1 MLGKLLAAFIL
12 IPLIEFFLLVKVA
25 NETSVGMTF
34 LIVILTGIMGSFLAR
49 REGLGVLRRFHL
61 AMGEGRVPSNELQEG
76 LMIVFAGAL
85 LLTPGLLTDAFGFFL
100 LLPFGRR
107 LVRLWFVNRYAG
119 RFQVHMSDLDGF
131 HNTARSTPFQ
141 ESTRDFNSQDAID
154 IEVVRRK
161 QD

>member
-1 MLGKLLAAFIL
+1 
-12 IPLIEFFLLVKVA
+12 
-25 NETSVGMTF
+25 
-34 LIVILTGIMGSFLAR
+34 
-49 REGLGVLRRFHL
+49 
-61 AMGEGRVPSNELQEG
+61 
-76 LMIVFAGAL
+76 MIVFAGAL

-141 ESTRDFNSQDAID
+141 ESTRDFNSHDAID